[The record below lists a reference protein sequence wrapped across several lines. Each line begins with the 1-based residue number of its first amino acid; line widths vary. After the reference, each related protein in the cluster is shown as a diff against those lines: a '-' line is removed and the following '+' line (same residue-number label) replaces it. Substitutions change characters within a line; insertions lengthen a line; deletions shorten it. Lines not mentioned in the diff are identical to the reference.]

1 MTIIFA
7 ALEMSLLVLESSS
20 NRDDDNRW
28 KVNEYLK
35 GLHPTAIAIDPQKNS
50 NRVYCGTWNEG
61 LWKTDNNGQTWEKTL
76 LKISNANITTVSV
89 SPIQKGE
96 EEKGFNKLF
105 VGTEPSIIYS
115 SSDGGQT
122 WEIIDGFNKLESSS
136 TWSFP
141 PRPWANHVRWIEPD
155 ANKED
160 CLFVAIEA
168 GALIKSF
175 DGGKTWKDRVKNVP
189 YDTHTLV
196 THKKAPQRL
205 YSAAGDGY
213 FESQDYGMTWKNIDK
228 GLKDNTYLMSIA
240 VNTNDPQNK
249 VISAA
254 SNAWKA
260 HDRGNPESFLYR
272 RSTEDVDEKWELVTE
287 GIFKSKGTIISIL
300 ESNPNTK
307 DEFYCLNNR
316 GIYCSKDKGISWEK
330 LEIPWPKEYYLQHP
344 WALAIKK

>member
-20 NRDDDNRW
+20 NRDDNRW

-141 PRPWANHVRWIEPD
+141 PRPWANHVR
-155 ANKED
+155 
-160 CLFVAIEA
+160 
-168 GALIKSF
+168 
-175 DGGKTWKDRVKNVP
+175 
-189 YDTHTLV
+189 
-196 THKKAPQRL
+196 
-205 YSAAGDGY
+205 
-213 FESQDYGMTWKNIDK
+213 
-228 GLKDNTYLMSIA
+228 
-240 VNTNDPQNK
+240 
-249 VISAA
+249 
-254 SNAWKA
+254 
-260 HDRGNPESFLYR
+260 
-272 RSTEDVDEKWELVTE
+272 
-287 GIFKSKGTIISIL
+287 
-300 ESNPNTK
+300 
-307 DEFYCLNNR
+307 
-316 GIYCSKDKGISWEK
+316 
-330 LEIPWPKEYYLQHP
+330 
-344 WALAIKK
+344 